1 MSPARARE
9 LRIHSPDGQTKTIE
23 LKGERIT
30 LGRSTTTVLPFPE
43 DSGLSRQ
50 HLAFERHGEEWLLRD
65 LGSKNGTLLNSNR
78 IAAPS
83 VLRSGDRITAGH
95 LLMVYDDPSARIAP
109 AGVEFVEREDNPP
122 STSTT
127 LFTNLKGIMGTG
139 ATMASPDAVQMS
151 ALIRAGNEL
160 AEDRPLPDMFRII
173 LDLSIEA
180 VGAQRGVLMTPE
192 SDGQLQ
198 VQAARGNAFRIS
210 TAVRDRV
217 LKTRDSILISDTQL
231 DESFRLRQ
239 SIVEQRVRTFMAVP
253 LQTKERIIGLIY
265 VDSPT
270 LTRVFTKDDLNLLT
284 VMANTAAVRIEH
296 ARLAEIEH
304 QERIMKRDLQQA
316 ADIQRGFLPAVAPQ
330 LPGLDLTGYNAP
342 CRTVGGDYY
351 DFFPYPNGRVAMVLG
366 DVSGKGMPASLLMMS
381 LQARVQV
388 LIEEPEELGAVMTRL
403 NRLTATNCPPNRFI
417 TFFMCVLDGGTGDLV
432 YCSAGH
438 NPPLLVRANG
448 KAEWLEFGNMPLG
461 IIPTTRYEEAR
472 ERLSPGDVLVIYSDG
487 VTDATS
493 PHEDEEFGE
502 QRLVSVVSEHR
513 AETSSSILEAVN
525 AAIAQWAAGTP
536 LPDDLT
542 LMVARRV
549 S

>member
-50 HLAFERHGEEWLLRD
+50 HLAFERDGEEWLLRD
-65 LGSKNGTLLNSNR
+65 LGSKNGTLLNSSR

-127 LFTNLKGIMGTG
+127 LFTNLKGILGGG

-160 AEDRPLPDMFRII
+160 AQDRPLPDMFRII

-417 TFFMCVLDGGTGDLV
+417 TFFMCLLDGGTGDLV

-448 KAEWLEFGNMPLG
+448 KVEWLEFGNMPLG

-487 VTDATS
+487 VTDATN
-493 PHEDEEFGE
+493 PQEEEEFGE

-513 AETSSSILEAVN
+513 SETSSSILEAVN

-549 S
+549 T

>member
-1 MSPARARE
+1 MAPARARE

-30 LGRSTTTVLPFPE
+30 LGRSTGTVLPFPE
-43 DSGLSRQ
+43 DAGLSRQ
-50 HLAFERHGEEWLLRD
+50 HLAFERDGEEWLLRD

-78 IAAPS
+78 ISAPS

-95 LLMVYDDPSARIAP
+95 LLMVYDDPSARVAP

-122 STSTT
+122 TTSTT
-127 LFTNLKGIMGTG
+127 LFTNLNGILSTG
-139 ATMASPDAVQMS
+139 QTLASAGAVQMS

-160 AEDRPLPDMFRII
+160 AEDRPLPDLFRII

-192 SDGQLQ
+192 SGGQLQ

-217 LKTRDSILISDTQL
+217 LKTRDSILISDVQL
-231 DESFRLRQ
+231 DDAFRLRQ

-316 ADIQRGFLPAVAPQ
+316 ADIQRSFLPAVAPQ

-388 LIEEPEELGAVMTRL
+388 LIEEPEVLGAVMTRL
-403 NRLTATNCPPNRFI
+403 NRLTATNCPANRFI
-417 TFFMCVLDGGTGDLV
+417 TFFMCVLDAGSGDLV

-438 NPPLLVRANG
+438 NPPLLVRAKG
-448 KAEWLEFGNMPLG
+448 KLEWLDFGNMPLG
-461 IIPTTRYEEAR
+461 IIPATKYEETR

-487 VTDATS
+487 VTDATN
-493 PHEDEEFGE
+493 PQDEEFGE
-502 QRLVSVVSEHR
+502 QRLAAVVSEHR
-513 AETSSSILEAVN
+513 TETSGCILEAVN

-542 LMVARRV
+542 LIVARRAN
-549 S
+549 

>member
-50 HLAFERHGEEWLLRD
+50 HLAFERDGEEWLLRD

-127 LFTNLKGIMGTG
+127 LFTNLKGILGGG

-270 LTRVFTKDDLNLLT
+270 LTRVFTKDDLTLLT

-330 LPGLDLTGYNAP
+330 LLGLDLTGYNAP

-388 LIEEPEELGAVMTRL
+388 LIEEPENLGVVMSRL
-403 NRLTATNCPPNRFI
+403 NRLTATNCPSNRFI
-417 TFFMCVLDGGTGDLV
+417 TFFMCLLDGSTGDLV
-432 YCSAGH
+432 FANAGH
-438 NPPLLVRANG
+438 NPPLVVRSTG
-448 KAEWLEFGNMPLG
+448 GVEWLDAGGCVLG
-461 IIPTTRYEEAR
+461 ILPMLKYDEAR
-472 ERLSPGDVLVIYSDG
+472 ELLSPGDVLVIYSDG
-487 VTDATS
+487 VTDATN
-493 PHEDEEFGE
+493 PQEEE
-502 QRLVSVVSEHR
+502 E
-513 AETSSSILEAVN
+513 
-525 AAIAQWAAGTP
+525 
-536 LPDDLT
+536 
-542 LMVARRV
+542 
-549 S
+549 